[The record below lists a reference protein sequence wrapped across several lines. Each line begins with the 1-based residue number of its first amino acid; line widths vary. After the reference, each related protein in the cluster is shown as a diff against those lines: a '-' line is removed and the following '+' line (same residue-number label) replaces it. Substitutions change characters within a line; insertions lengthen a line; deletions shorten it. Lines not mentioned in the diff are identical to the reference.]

1 MAGACRVLELFM
13 SRFDRRKARQKRRH
27 PSEAATL
34 AAPDDVCKH
43 QGYKTPANL
52 AFLRRWRSCF
62 CYGLPLVSPLTRRWP
77 LLGTALAVGV
87 LITGSTPS
95 SGVAE
100 TAPALQAQADS
111 LSRSESAALL
121 ELYAAESSFVRAQ
134 ADLSRLEERSAQLA
148 RSEESAHRQA
158 EIVRLSLHASQKRV
172 AALLRDLYVQGEPDP
187 ISVILGAT
195 SLDEAVAGI
204 EGLSRATAL
213 NERLAI
219 EAGQRARRLGRL
231 RVRLAHQR
239 ASLNSSRSAARNGA
253 ERLATAVAGK
263 RETIATVRR
272 RQSLTAQ
279 RLTALQS
286 RARKAE
292 RLSADIT
299 ASSTQAVAAT
309 SGAGTSSHDVTEA
322 PTAAA
327 PATPPPAPAGTRTL
341 VADVVAY
348 HLPGNTAS
356 GIPVGVGVI
365 AVDPTVIPLG
375 TRVFVPGYGAAVAA
389 DVGTAI
395 KGNIID
401 LWMPTTAQARAWG
414 RRTVTITIYG

>member
-1 MAGACRVLELFM
+1 ME
-13 SRFDRRKARQKRRH
+13 
-27 PSEAATL
+27 
-34 AAPDDVCKH
+34 
-43 QGYKTPANL
+43 
-52 AFLRRWRSCF
+52 
-62 CYGLPLVSPLTRRWP
+62 PLTRRWL
-77 LLGTALAVGV
+77 LLGAVLAVGV

-100 TAPALQAQADS
+100 TAPGVQAQADA

-121 ELYAAESSFVRAQ
+121 ELYAAESSLMHAR

-148 RSEESAHRQA
+148 RAEGNAQRQA
-158 EIVRLSLHASQKRV
+158 QIVRRSLQASQQRV
-172 AALLRDLYVQGEPDP
+172 AVLLRDLYVQGEPDP

-204 EGLSRATAL
+204 EGLSRATAV

-219 EAGQRARRLGRL
+219 EAGQRARRLAGL

-239 ASLNSSRSAARNGA
+239 ASLNRSRSAARTGA
-253 ERLATAVAGK
+253 ERLATAVAGR
-263 RETIATVRR
+263 RETIAAVRR

-279 RLTALQS
+279 RLTVLRS
-286 RARKAE
+286 RAREAE

-299 ASSTQAVAAT
+299 AGSTQAVATT
-309 SGAGTSSHDVTEA
+309 SGGAPDA
-322 PTAAA
+322 PTTAS
-327 PATPPPAPAGTRTL
+327 PATPPPAPTGTRTL

-348 HLPGNTAS
+348 HLPGKTAS
-356 GIPVGVGVI
+356 GIPVGTGVI

-375 TRVFVPGYGAAVAA
+375 TRVFVPGYGPAVAA

-401 LWMPTTAQARAWG
+401 LWMPSTAQARAWG
-414 RRTVTITIYG
+414 RRAVTITIYG